1 MLRRPALLVAL
12 ALMALAG
19 RAQLDAQRLT
29 PESAQYLEGWVKAV
43 NRHTPGYPDGSVEA
57 IATLTY
63 GDRAQLSPSYTFF
76 MRVLRGE
83 TMPVRNDIERD
94 VFDLGRTTRADPGP
108 STFLKRAAV
117 LHADAVVFADRY
129 SPRVDD
135 APVLAAG
142 ASVPPLLMSE
152 RITLTRDGQVLGD
165 ANKNWNLPF
174 ARSLLDALR
183 QLNPRADAEFVGDW
197 YHAVSAYLFSRGMF
211 ADAVRHLEAGARVLP
226 GDPRMLFDRGT
237 YAETFGLPIYQVI
250 DDSRIPSEGKTNGE
264 AEGLYRRALEIE
276 PSYVEARVR
285 LARLLDHRGRHDEA
299 AAEIDKA
306 LTAPSSDVTGFY
318 ARIVAG
324 RIAAA
329 RGRYEEALQRYR
341 EAAAQYPG
349 AQSALLGTSH
359 AALMLADV
367 PQALTPLAQLDR
379 LPVRDADPWLDYRLG
394 AGRDASALLAAL
406 WEGAAQWR

>member
-12 ALMALAG
+12 ALLVLPG
-19 RAQLDAQRLT
+19 RTQLDAQRLT
-29 PESAQYLEGWVKAV
+29 PESLQYLRGWVNAV
-43 NRHTPGYPDGSVEA
+43 NRHTPGYPDGAVEA

-63 GDRAQLSPSYTFF
+63 GDRVQLNPSYTFF
-76 MRVLRGE
+76 MRPLRGE
-83 TMPVRNDIERD
+83 AVPARNDIERD
-94 VFDLGRTTRADPGP
+94 VLELARVTRASPGAQ
-108 STFLKRAAV
+108 TFLKRAAM
-117 LHADAVVFADRY
+117 LHADAVVFADRFPPPFND
-129 SPRVDD
+129 SPT
-135 APVLAAG
+135 LAAG
-142 ASVPPLLMSE
+142 AAVPPMLFSE
-152 RITLTRDGQVLGD
+152 RITLTQDGQVLGN

-197 YHAVSAYLFSRGMF
+197 YHAVSAYLFSKGMF
-211 ADAVRHLEAGARVLP
+211 ADALRHLQAAARVLP
-226 GDPRMLFDRGT
+226 DDARTLFDRGT
-237 YAETFGLPIYQVI
+237 YAEAFGLPIYQVI
-250 DDSRIPSEGKTNGE
+250 DDSRIPSEGRTNGD
-264 AEGLYRRALEIE
+264 AEGHYRRALEID

-285 LARLLDHRGRHDEA
+285 LARLLDHRGRHDDA

-306 LTAPSSDVTGFY
+306 LSARPADVTGFY

-329 RGRYEEALQRYR
+329 RGKYDEALQRYR
-341 EAAAQYPG
+341 EASAQFPG

-367 PQALTPLAQLDR
+367 PEALTPLVQLDR
-379 LPVRDADPWLDYRLG
+379 LPLRDTDPWLDYRLG

-406 WEGAAQWR
+406 WEGASQWR